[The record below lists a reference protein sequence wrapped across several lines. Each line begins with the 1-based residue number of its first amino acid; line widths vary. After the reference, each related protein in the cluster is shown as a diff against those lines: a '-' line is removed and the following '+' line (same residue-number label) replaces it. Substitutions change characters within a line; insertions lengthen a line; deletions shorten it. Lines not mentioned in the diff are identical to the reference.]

1 MFKRIV
7 VLFIIVFA
15 MNGCTRDDIC
25 PEGAAI
31 TPNLVITFNDFNNQN
46 KRKKVIKLTIETDYE
61 ESVTIFA
68 NRETDSIAIPLNVNS
83 EITKY
88 RFIRTTTIE
97 NEDPVV
103 NVDRITF
110 VYNRE
115 DKYVN
120 RACGYRTEY
129 SDFDTVLEDE
139 GSDNWIK
146 DFKIKRDKIV
156 DEKQAH
162 LTILH

>member
-1 MFKRIV
+1 MI
-7 VLFIIVFA
+7 
-15 MNGCTRDDIC
+15 GCTRDDIC

-46 KRKKVIKLTIETDYE
+46 KRKKVVKLTIETDYE

-68 NRETDSIAIPLNVNS
+68 NRETDSIAIPLDVNS
-83 EITKY
+83 ENTKY
-88 RFIRTTTIE
+88 RFTRTTTIE

-110 VYNRE
+110 VYNKE

-129 SDFDTVLEDE
+129 SDFDAVLENE
-139 GSDNWIK
+139 GSGNWIK
-146 DFKIKRDKIV
+146 EFKIKRDNIV

-162 LTILH
+162 LIILH